1 MYAWQA
7 DRQTAQLKEI
17 LRLMMIPSNNAFDI
31 TGTTSMNALSAH
43 LCANAAHI
51 EAGQTVLDPF
61 CGTGSLLSS
70 AAHLGAEVVG
80 SDIDADCLGRRRIHS
95 DPSSSSS
102 SSVASSSS
110 SPSIIA
116 RSKNARFKR
125 KNGESQLDKSS
136 RDNFV
141 FYNLEHKLLD
151 LIGVDASR
159 WMIGDDDDGTRDYSD
174 SGASDEECDGRLDSE
189 ALVGEMMLMKKYD
202 KVRQQRSD

>member
-1 MYAWQA
+1 
-7 DRQTAQLKEI
+7 
-17 LRLMMIPSNNAFDI
+17 
-31 TGTTSMNALSAH
+31 MNALSAH

-51 EAGQTVLDPF
+51 EAGQMVLDPF
-61 CGTGSLLSS
+61 CGTGSLLIA

-95 DPSSSSS
+95 NPASSSLGSSSS
-102 SSVASSSS
+102 SSSS

-159 WMIGDDDDGTRDYSD
+159 WMIGDDDDNDTRDYRD
-174 SGASDEECDGRLDSE
+174 TGGTDECDGRLDSE
-189 ALVGEMMLMKKYD
+189 SLVDEMILMKKYN

>member
-1 MYAWQA
+1 MYAWQTDRQT
-7 DRQTAQLKEI
+7 DRQTAQLREKQ
-17 LRLMMIPSNNAFDI
+17 RLMMIPSNNAFDI
-31 TGTTSMNALSAH
+31 AGTTSMNALSAH

-51 EAGQTVLDPF
+51 EAGQMVLDPF
-61 CGTGSLLSS
+61 CGTGSLLIA

-95 DPSSSSS
+95 NPSSLGSS
-102 SSVASSSS
+102 SSSS

-159 WMIGDDDDGTRDYSD
+159 WMIGDDDDTRDYRD
-174 SGASDEECDGRLDSE
+174 TGGSDEECDGRLDSE
-189 ALVGEMMLMKKYD
+189 SLVGEMILMKKYD

>member
-1 MYAWQA
+1 
-7 DRQTAQLKEI
+7 
-17 LRLMMIPSNNAFDI
+17 
-31 TGTTSMNALSAH
+31 MNALSAH

-51 EAGQTVLDPF
+51 EAGQMVLDPF
-61 CGTGSLLSS
+61 CGTGSLLI
-70 AAHLGAEVVG
+70 AAAYLGAEVVG
-80 SDIDADCLGRRRIHS
+80 SDIDADCLGRRCIHS
-95 DPSSSSS
+95 NPASSSASS
-102 SSVASSSS
+102 ASSS

-159 WMIGDDDDGTRDYSD
+159 WMIGDDDDDDADTRDYSD
-174 SGASDEECDGRLDSE
+174 TGGSDEECDGRLDSE
-189 ALVGEMMLMKKYD
+189 SLVGEMILMKKYD

>member
-1 MYAWQA
+1 
-7 DRQTAQLKEI
+7 
-17 LRLMMIPSNNAFDI
+17 
-31 TGTTSMNALSAH
+31 MNALSAH

-51 EAGQTVLDPF
+51 EVGQTVLDPF
-61 CGTGSLLSS
+61 CGTGSLLIS

-95 DPSSSSS
+95 DPSSSLSL
-102 SSVASSSS
+102 SS
-110 SPSIIA
+110 SPSIIV

-159 WMIGDDDDGTRDYSD
+159 WMIGDDDDDGTRDYSD
-174 SGASDEECDGRLDSE
+174 SGDSDEECDGRLDSE

>member
-1 MYAWQA
+1 
-7 DRQTAQLKEI
+7 
-17 LRLMMIPSNNAFDI
+17 
-31 TGTTSMNALSAH
+31 MNALSAH

-61 CGTGSLLSS
+61 CGTGSLLIA

-95 DPSSSSS
+95 NPSS
-102 SSVASSSS
+102 SSSS

-141 FYNLEHKLLD
+141 FYHLEHKLLD

-159 WMIGDDDDGTRDYSD
+159 WMIGDDDAGDDTKDYSD
-174 SGASDEECDGRLDSE
+174 NGGSDEECDGRLDSE
-189 ALVGEMMLMKKYD
+189 SLVGEMILMKKYD